1 MPSLSSSHHSPL
13 AAGEAHSTAAPPR
26 PQLSKRNQSTNST
39 HTLNKGGITSPSSAS
54 EQAEHPLRRPVAKR
68 HAKFA
73 LARGHGSR
81 GNLAKVG
88 RHAAQ
93 PHHHGEESR
102 KHAKSRSTHEGD
114 TEIRLPGSLDESRP
128 PPPPPMRRNMTSYQ
142 LPRTT
147 SYAKLKK
154 NHSHGALTRL
164 NPPKTMSN
172 VSSGSQRTPLS
183 PGIKG
188 KNRRHRSD
196 DLGPGAREKDLHE
209 QEVELLQQQ
218 QERREPP
225 KKVGF
230 AVGSV
235 GDDSD
240 DDQPQMEGSGLQE
253 DEWTEESNSASPYST
268 RQNTANNSRRQSL
281 VEQPKAEKRGVKHP
295 FANAYAIQE
304 AAQRAKDAHE
314 EAEADES
321 AVQSDTDEDS
331 PSPRSTGPIHHHKA
345 PSEPPQVPNEPSAA
359 RQIQRAPPK
368 EHANPTTRRI
378 LSHGANLPAPAL
390 VSQVSA
396 MDDGHNSRDSPSASM
411 RSSRSNVA
419 DGSIEQDQDLI
430 SRFIPS
436 SHHNPSIGSATT
448 SSMNTPKTGS
458 FKHGSFYTPEED
470 SVLHRARPA
479 GYHPTPVSPGSTV
492 SAGSGAATP
501 AVGRSRIELRM
512 LGEKALADREAAAE
526 RAPHLPHHVYD
537 RRNETLK
544 SYLAGNNIVGDGR
557 GLVSATSLSLGP
569 ETFQGRFKAIN
580 TELKVV
586 QRFRDPILESV
597 ERMKTIKGSRVWL
610 KYSVQKP
617 VQPPNQGGGLKGN
630 KSAVSLL
637 PAALSG
643 AAAAADRQQPHGIS
657 ESPPDEFK
665 GAAIQMP
672 KRESGSKSVSPQKPA
687 FGSTRSA
694 IAMHRASSSMST
706 PTTTQQ
712 LARRPAARRGVSFAG
727 TPPETRERRDVS
739 TTEPMGDYTD
749 GRGADFVARM
759 LWEEVA

>member
-1 MPSLSSSHHSPL
+1 M
-13 AAGEAHSTAAPPR
+13 AAAEAQSTAAQPR
-26 PQLSKRNQSTNST
+26 PQLSKRNHSTNST
-39 HTLNKGGITSPSSAS
+39 HTLNKNAVTSPSSAS

-81 GNLAKVG
+81 GNLAKLG

-93 PHHHGEESR
+93 QHHHAEEPR

-128 PPPPPMRRNMTSYQ
+128 PPPMRRNMTSYQ

-147 SYAKLKK
+147 SHVKLKK
-154 NHSHGALTRL
+154 NYSHGALTRL
-164 NPPKTMSN
+164 NPPKAMSN

-188 KNRRHRSD
+188 KSRRHRSD
-196 DLGPGAREKDLHE
+196 DLGTAAREKDLHE

-218 QERREPP
+218 QERKEAP

-240 DDQPQMEGSGLQE
+240 EDEPQMEGSGLQE

-281 VEQPKAEKRGVKHP
+281 VEHPKAEKPGGKHP

-304 AAQRAKDAHE
+304 ATQRAKEAHE

-321 AVQSDTDEDS
+321 AVQSSTDEDS
-331 PSPRSTGPIHHHKA
+331 PSPRSAAPIHHHKPHSEA
-345 PSEPPQVPNEPSAA
+345 PQAQQAQKDSSAA
-359 RQIQRAPPK
+359 PKPQRAPSK
-368 EHANPTTRRI
+368 EHPNPTTRRI
-378 LSHGANLPAPAL
+378 LSHGAHLPAPAL
-390 VSQVSA
+390 VSQISA

-411 RSSRSNVA
+411 QSSRSNVA
-419 DGSIEQDQDLI
+419 EGSVEQDQDLI

-436 SHHNPSIGSATT
+436 SSHHNPSIGSATT
-448 SSMNTPKTGS
+448 GSMNTPKTGS

-470 SVLHRARPA
+470 SALHRARAA
-479 GYHPTPVSPGSTV
+479 GYHPSPVSPGSTV

-501 AVGRSRIELRM
+501 AMGRSRIELRM

-544 SYLAGNNIVGDGR
+544 SYLAGNNAIGDGR
-557 GLVSATSLSLGP
+557 GLVSATTLSLGP

-597 ERMKTIKGSRVWL
+597 ERMKMAKGTRVGL
-610 KYSVQKP
+610 KYSSQKP
-617 VQPPNQGGGLKGN
+617 AQGQNQSGGLKGS

-637 PAALSG
+637 PAALTG
-643 AAAAADRQQPHGIS
+643 AAAAADRQQANATS
-657 ESPPDEFK
+657 ESPPDTLK
-665 GAAIQMP
+665 GGAIQMP
-672 KRESGSKSVSPQKPA
+672 KRDSAGNNVSPQKA
-687 FGSTRSA
+687 AVGSTKSA
-694 IAMHRASSSMST
+694 VAMHRASSSMST
-706 PTTTQQ
+706 PPTTQQ

-727 TPPETRERRDVS
+727 TPPETRERRDVG
-739 TTEPMGDYTD
+739 TAELVGDHSD
-749 GRGADFVARM
+749 GGGADFVARM